1 MILSFIK
8 ILDTQKTWSQRK
20 DLNEHLDIDA
30 LILGEKTIE
39 PNQHT
44 GVDQT

>member
-1 MILSFIK
+1 MILLFIM
-8 ILDTQKTWSQRK
+8 ILDTQKTWSLRK

-30 LILGEKTIE
+30 LILVEKTIE